1 MNKTSEKLTCLIH
14 RLAYERAEDPIFWE
28 KGKVSLEKAL
38 EGLEKSFCEVRIGQ
52 SFLSAR
58 GGARISGHAQ
68 VIKNQTDVA
77 SELSHFLCN
86 TAYAFGFDYPD
97 GKAAEAGDVFR
108 AIAGPYA
115 AAIFIEI
122 PVQDVMATVLDA
134 PVAAIDGKELLCVS
148 LLWGSTGDAVCDVV

>member
-86 TAYAFGFDYPD
+86 TAYAFGFNQAN
-97 GKAAEAGDVFR
+97 GKASQAGGVFR
-108 AIAGPYA
+108 SVTGSYSASVFVKVPID
-115 AAIFIEI
+115 E
-122 PVQDVMATVLDA
+122 VMATVLDA
-134 PVAAIDGKELLCVS
+134 PVAPVGFEYPLGVGLFRSVA
-148 LLWGSTGDAVCDVV
+148 TG